1 MARHAR
7 NGKPYHLKF
16 DEYAHNFTARREEML
31 GDTKDPA
38 RDAMFIDPSP
48 YLSLRGFGL
57 GDGAE
62 KRARDA
68 SKNPRARTTLGEA
81 GMNLSC
87 GKKSS
92 VAPAEDGAPNY
103 HRGAPPFNP
112 SSKRW
117 RDL

>member
-1 MARHAR
+1 MARHR
-7 NGKPYHLKF
+7 NYQSPF
-16 DEYAHNFTARREEML
+16 DRYVHHFTARREGIL
-31 GDTKDPA
+31 GDARDAA

-48 YLSLRGFGL
+48 YFSLHGIGL
-57 GDGAE
+57 FDSAS

-92 VAPAEDGAPNY
+92 VKPAEDGAPPI
-103 HRGAPPFNP
+103 HRGSPPMPLRRP
-112 SSKRW
+112 SS
-117 RDL
+117 DD

>member
-1 MARHAR
+1 MARHSR
-7 NGKPYHLKF
+7 NGSVYHSPF
-16 DEYAHNFTARREEML
+16 DRYVHNFTARREEML

-38 RDAMFIDPSP
+38 RDSMFIDPSP

-57 GDGAE
+57 GDSAQQ
-62 KRARDA
+62 RSRDA

-92 VAPAEDGAPNY
+92 VKPAEDGAPAI
-103 HRGAPPFNP
+103 HRGSPPMP
-112 SSKRW
+112 LRGKS
-117 RDL
+117 DA